1 MRYISSFLFLS
12 SFLSILKILESV
24 KVHKVLFVEFKDESD
39 DAEDLQNM
47 KYIFIIRGCKVDFLK
62 RLLIIRLHHLCLAMQ
77 KGSIIFM
84 HQTQ

>member
-1 MRYISSFLFLS
+1 M
-12 SFLSILKILESV
+12 
-24 KVHKVLFVEFKDESD
+24 KVYKVLFVAFKDESN